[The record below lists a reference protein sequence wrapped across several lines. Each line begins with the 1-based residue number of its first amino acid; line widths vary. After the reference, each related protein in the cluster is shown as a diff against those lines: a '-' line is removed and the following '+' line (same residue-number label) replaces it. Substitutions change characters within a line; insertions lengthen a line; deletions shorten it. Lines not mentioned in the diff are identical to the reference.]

1 MLQVLGVNILMP
13 IIVRAERVYYLM
25 LDFIIIIIIIIMEK
39 RRKRRRIEKK

>member
-1 MLQVLGVNILMP
+1 MP

-25 LDFIIIIIIIIMEK
+25 LDLVITVVTVVTEK

>member
-25 LDFIIIIIIIIMEK
+25 LDLVITVSNS
-39 RRKRRRIEKK
+39 

>member
-1 MLQVLGVNILMP
+1 MP

-25 LDFIIIIIIIIMEK
+25 LDLVITVVTVETEK